1 MRRVDPLLDLASLL
15 ALAGG
20 YAAYTGAPVALRTV
34 LGLPLVTLLPGYVL
48 SKLIFGARLA
58 RAERL
63 LMSLALTLA
72 TDVLGG
78 IALSV
83 GPWGI
88 HARSWAVLLAGMTF
102 ALALLTLALPSTR
115 LRSDARIP
123 WRPSRAFV
131 PATLVAMG
139 CSAVCA
145 IAIAAD
151 RRATPPPSWVSGY
164 TLFWILPNA
173 DQRVEVGLESGE
185 LAATTYRVELRS
197 RGRVLA
203 RWSADDVDPSQ
214 TWRKTLRVA
223 RRQRIDAY
231 LYRADDGAHAY
242 RHVYLHG
249 QQGS

>member
-1 MRRVDPLLDLASLL
+1 
-15 ALAGG
+15 
-20 YAAYTGAPVALRTV
+20 
-34 LGLPLVTLLPGYVL
+34 
-48 SKLIFGARLA
+48 
-58 RAERL
+58 
-63 LMSLALTLA
+63 
-72 TDVLGG
+72 
-78 IALSV
+78 
-83 GPWGI
+83 
-88 HARSWAVLLAGMTF
+88 
-102 ALALLTLALPSTR
+102 
-115 LRSDARIP
+115 
-123 WRPSRAFV
+123 
-131 PATLVAMG
+131 
-139 CSAVCA
+139 VCA